1 MEKMERNKRLKIE
14 NRFILK
20 LRWKEGYMARVGQK
34 EELTLIISV
43 SFIKEVSITCLLFY
57 QKSFLHFLSRQV
69 VVYKQLWLRFSSS
82 LIPCALSLPLTNLTK
97 ILQL

>member
-20 LRWKEGYMARVGQK
+20 LRWKEGYMARVGHK

-57 QKSFLHFLSRQV
+57 QQSFLHFLSRQV
-69 VVYKQLWLRFSSS
+69 VVFKELWLRFSSS
-82 LIPCALSLPLTNLTK
+82 LIPFDLPLPLTNLTK